1 MLSVIIILEQID
13 IVNSVQVLLIISLY
27 YYRRAIATC
36 FTDWYC
42 LQYVDSELLK
52 ASCIHFSLIIV
63 HYYVLQND
71 SPSEKSQDI
80 IAHLTS
86 LLILQCQC
94 NINMNTVI
102 TNGGFQCFANSPEL
116 VTYRAQLQG
125 TLEVAA
131 LEFVQILQQW
141 VSSGPSINIKA
152 QILNVKSS
160 CPVLIASFSDPE
172 CDSSTAITTLSHTV
186 TDVVTDGETN
196 SVMDGVSDGVT
207 DSNTSA
213 EVNLTTIIIISIV
226 CATLIT
232 LVIAIVIIVYLRL
245 RSSGSFMKKSIPN
258 M

>member
-1 MLSVIIILEQID
+1 MLVNKIMKMSKCCNWQFRSKKITAYKEVIKMSTNYEVLWIMEVNLFHTLFFLLPVLSVIIILEQID

-27 YYRRAIATC
+27 YRRAITTC

-125 TLEVAA
+125 TSEVAA

-141 VSSGPSINIKA
+141 VSSGPSIK
-152 QILNVKSS
+152 
-160 CPVLIASFSDPE
+160 
-172 CDSSTAITTLSHTV
+172 
-186 TDVVTDGETN
+186 
-196 SVMDGVSDGVT
+196 
-207 DSNTSA
+207 
-213 EVNLTTIIIISIV
+213 
-226 CATLIT
+226 
-232 LVIAIVIIVYLRL
+232 
-245 RSSGSFMKKSIPN
+245 
-258 M
+258 